1 MLFLNIL
8 ILLIVF
14 LTSSFGSAWLMNRL
28 GYEVPHFP
36 QNREDYLIV
45 LMKLLLFAIIAL
57 LMFAL
62 LLLSGLN
69 PLQL

>member
-8 ILLIVF
+8 ILLLVF
-14 LTSSFGSAWLMNRL
+14 ITASLGSAWLMKRL